1 MLGRMWEK
9 REHLYA
15 VGGECKLVQSLWKTA
30 WRVLKKLKLEL
41 SDDPAIPLLG
51 MYLER
56 MKILICKNICIQM
69 FLAALFTVA
78 NIWK

>member
-1 MLGRMWEK
+1 MLGRMWGK

-15 VGGECKLVQSLWKTA
+15 VCEECKLVQSLWKTA
-30 WRVLKKLKLEL
+30 GRVLKKLKLEL

-56 MKILICKNICIQM
+56 MKTLICKNTCIQM